1 MPARCRDSI
10 KPLEESTFSA
20 SRKAVREA
28 AWTAPPPRCNRGFG
42 AIYAQHVIQ
51 ADQDCDFVILRDGEA
66 VPEPVIH

>member
-28 AWTAPPPRCNRGFG
+28 AWTAPPPRCDRGFG
-42 AIYAQHVIQ
+42 AIYASMSFRPIRTAISLFCVT
-51 ADQDCDFVILRDGEA
+51 AKRCLS
-66 VPEPVIH
+66 P